1 MTRKLLPYEYDL
13 IQQLGV
19 TEDEYLDFIEVQFN
33 YELSAAERIAKPQ
46 CDPVSTAF
54 AMVAAGTATFGQ
66 TLIVAAVLIA
76 PGILFQV
83 AAMLLMPKPS
93 LPSSGGNNKARE
105 QRFSPRFGFNSSQEL
120 GQYGDPINLVYCNTS
135 HNREGGGVRIGTS
148 LVWSSVESY
157 GSTQFMQ
164 LLLVLGAAKI
174 KTLDFDRT
182 AFGQLPLGQFSES
195 NTWLYYEDNG
205 NVKFNDDRLGDG
217 KDPTRDGAPGSE
229 DVCRVM
235 FAKSRRDGYSQ
246 AFSPSSLTS
255 LGVYDPIPLNIE
267 IQERRNSGRPQW
279 GNLQI
284 TIAGGNYGTG
294 GNASYA
300 VDDKITVVFAK
311 AAKRQQIVVKEAA
324 KDMRYQ
330 LAESLDRAST
340 YMLGTAKFRLVSV
353 NGGDEVNLDD
363 KDVRAE
369 FKCIEAGF
377 RPVTEYTTTKTKMW
391 EEDDRERLQD
401 AKDIL
406 NDPLADA
413 EKTAIERLKQSSP
426 NNYNRLSP
434 TVFVDDY
441 RFTVAAGRTTSGN
454 PNPDNTSGQVDQI
467 SGAKFKVNIK
477 AFGFPQDY
485 NFTDDR
491 VVTWE
496 NELEKKQTLTIPSGG
511 SIAVSKKILRSF
523 LANKPKLDTAA
534 LRNEI
539 KDDKRRLQN
548 LIDSIQ
554 SDKIDGEKFRS
565 LAKQAAKSI
574 EDAIDVLQDK
584 KQDILDKIEIE
595 KKLAL
600 VKKATSG
607 DVEVLSEKTG
617 LRKGQ
622 IKDLLSFNLQINRL
636 RDQRQDLMTGNIAS
650 RKELLIF
657 FYRNTSSPFTNRGI
671 DDDNRYG
678 SGGIKAME
686 RRLSQLKGQTTTDQI
701 GVKAVRDKLNELIK
715 EKEDAL
721 NDLKLLLKNW
731 EDFIVNADDD
741 FFTKCL
747 VKVESAAYQTVTACN
762 FVKFAI
768 RCKLFRR
775 ISGRAKD
782 YGENEAPD
790 GYRLSDN
797 GIHGRMAFFKVSYKK
812 TGASTYQGFPVVF
825 AVRRGTDQDNFI
837 GLAFKGPSR
846 KKWEFKFDPIGD
858 ISAETRRGETH
869 IAFIENEG
877 KVQTFTDGKG
887 ATFGWTGAL
896 KPIPGAGI
904 HGVLKERGPLYTNE
918 WDLFSNRSDTQVQFS
933 FDGGPEFRITSV
945 TEQQAESIAG
955 KYANLSMM
963 ALGVFSGRGVQ
974 DLRSITAYVTE
985 GKICHTITEA
995 GNFKVGTKYQIV
1007 QVGSTNFTA
1016 IGVQADN
1023 KGTLTNTVGR
1033 RFTATAKGS
1042 GSGIATAYEAGSSSF
1057 APDIFADTILDTE
1070 NGIGKFA
1077 KTEGID
1083 WNGIALAKEFCKN
1096 NGLGCQL
1103 FMDGVIAEQTPWR
1116 QFWAETAPFSLLE
1129 FARVGGRETL
1139 IPAVPVNSAGVANRQ
1154 VTVNALFTAGNVL
1167 EGSYKEEFIDY
1178 GSAVQDLIATVIYR
1192 DTEKQDVFPR
1202 NSSVTVSLEGVKPST
1217 AVSQSFDISQFVT
1230 QEKQAIL
1237 FAKLLCNQR
1246 HHIRRGIEF
1255 KTFPTDTPISPGAY
1269 IYVDIGLNTWERISS
1284 GLIMQGGELNAPLLQ
1299 RIPNGSYSVLM
1310 YRDDRKTL
1318 PYKGPE
1324 GETLYEPTTIA
1335 RSNVSVSNGVAAAL
1349 AKYAGYMFV
1358 LGAQSNKKRVFRVTE
1373 VQMDEEG
1380 EVTIKAMEHPCDDVG
1395 GKLLSRIA
1403 NFSDSLFD
1411 VR

>member
-1 MTRKLLPYEYDL
+1 MTRKLLPYEHDL

-19 TEDEYLDFIEVQFN
+19 TEDEYLDFLAVQFD
-33 YELSAAERIAKPQ
+33 YTRTPEQKLTTIEAG
-46 CDPVSTAF
+46 VGVTA
-54 AMVAAGTATFGQ
+54 
-66 TLIVAAVLIA
+66 LVLTVI
-76 PGILFQV
+76 GILFQV
-83 AAMLLMPKPS
+83 ASVLLMPKPEI
-93 LPSSGGNNKARE
+93 PGAKNQRRARE

-135 HNREGGGVRIGTS
+135 HNPIGGVRIGTS

-182 AFGQLPLGQFSES
+182 AFGQLPLGQFSAS

-205 NVKFNDDRLGDG
+205 PVNFNNKLLGDG

-255 LGVYDPIPLNIE
+255 IGVYDPIPLNIE
-267 IQERRNSGRPQW
+267 IQERRNSGKPQW

-284 TIAGGNYGTG
+284 TIAGGSYGTG

-300 VDDKITVVFAK
+300 VGNEITVVFAK

-353 NGGDEVNLDD
+353 NGGDENNLDD
-363 KDVRAE
+363 NDVRAKFE
-369 FKCIEAGF
+369 CIEAGR
-377 RPVTEYTTTKTKMW
+377 RPVTEYDRTRTKIW
-391 EEDDRERLQD
+391 NESDREELQD

-406 NDPLADA
+406 NDPLTDA
-413 EKTAIERLKQSSP
+413 EKTAIERLRTSSRP
-426 NNYNRLSP
+426 DLYARISP

-441 RFTVAAGRTTSGN
+441 TFTVAAGRTS
-454 PNPDNTSGQVDQI
+454 SEAAVLAFAGQVDSI
-467 SGAKFKVNIK
+467 SGGDFVVKLKN
-477 AFGFPQDY
+477 FGFQDY
-485 NFTDDR
+485 KFTGSE
-491 VVTWE
+491 VVNWT
-496 NELEKKQTLTIPSGG
+496 NELDKKQTLTIPKGG
-511 SIAVSKKILRSF
+511 SIAVTRKILRSF
-523 LANKPKLDTAA
+523 LANKPKLDVAA
-534 LRNEI
+534 LRDEIEDDLERIRQLKDDVDAGAYDRNLRGEAKRAISAINKLIDELETKIDEKVRDASNLNKKTTTISGQKVLTDNTNLDKRNTGIGRLQNEI
-539 KDDKRRLQN
+539 KRLQ
-548 LIDSIQ
+548 D
-554 SDKIDGEKFRS
+554 D
-565 LAKQAAKSI
+565 
-574 EDAIDVLQDK
+574 
-584 KQDILDKIEIE
+584 KQDILSDN
-595 KKLAL
+595 
-600 VKKATSG
+600 VS
-607 DVEVLSEKTG
+607 S
-617 LRKGQ
+617 LRSRYTK
-622 IKDLLSFNLQINRL
+622 SL
-636 RDQRQDLMTGNIAS
+636 RYAN
-650 RKELLIF
+650 
-657 FYRNTSSPFTNRGI
+657 SPFTGF
-671 DDDNRYG
+671 DGNRYG
-678 SGGIKAME
+678 SGGIRAMK
-686 RRLSQLKGQTTTDQI
+686 RRLAQLKGQTTTDQV
-701 GVKAVRDKLNELIK
+701 GVKEVRDKLNELIK
-715 EKEDAL
+715 DKEDARNAAKL
-721 NDLKLLLKNW
+721 VLKDW
-731 EDFIVNADDD
+731 EDFIADADDD

-782 YGENEAPD
+782 YGDSEAPD

-797 GIHGRMAFFKVSYKK
+797 GIHGRMAFFKVSYKE

-858 ISAETRRGETH
+858 ISAETRSGETH

-877 KVQTFTDGKG
+877 RVQTFEDGKG

-896 KPIPGAGI
+896 KAIPGAGI
-904 HGVLKERGPLYTNE
+904 HDVLKERGPLYTNE

-974 DLRSITAYVTE
+974 DLRSITAYVTQ
-985 GKICHTITEA
+985 GKSSW
-995 GNFKVGTKYQIV
+995 IV
-1007 QVGSTNFTA
+1007 NETTGARTYSADST
-1016 IGVQADN
+1016 
-1023 KGTLTNTVGR
+1023 
-1033 RFTATAKGS
+1033 
-1042 GSGIATAYEAGSSSF
+1042 SF

-1077 KTEGID
+1077 KSEGID
-1083 WNGIALAKEFCKN
+1083 WSGVAAAKRFCKN

-1139 IPAVPVNSAGVANRQ
+1139 IPAVPVNAAGQANRE
-1154 VTVNALFTAGNVL
+1154 VLVNALFTAGNVL

-1192 DTEKQDVFPR
+1192 ETESQDVFPR
-1202 NSSVTVSLEGVKPST
+1202 NSSVTVSLKGVNPSI

-1230 QEKQAIL
+1230 QRAQAIL

-1246 HHIRRGIEF
+1246 RHIRRGIEF

-1269 IYVDIGLNTWERISS
+1269 IYVDIGLNSWDRISS
-1284 GLIMQGGELNAPLLQ
+1284 GLIMEGGALNAPLTDG
-1299 RIPNGSYSVLM
+1299 IPDSTYSVL
-1310 YRDDRKTL
+1310 T
-1318 PYKGPE
+1318 YKGNTSPVSLA
-1324 GETLYEPTTIA
+1324 GIA
-1335 RSNVSVSNGVAAAL
+1335 VSNGVAAAL
-1349 AKYAGYMFV
+1349 APYAGYMFV
-1358 LGAQSNKKRVFRVTE
+1358 LGVQPNKKRVFRVTE
-1373 VQMDEEG
+1373 VQMDEDG
-1380 EVTIKAMEHPCDDVG
+1380 EVTIKAMEHPCEDSG

>member
-19 TEDEYLDFIEVQFN
+19 TEDEYLDFLSVQFD
-33 YELSAAERIAKPQ
+33 YTRSPEQKLLTPQAEVGTIAL
-46 CDPVSTAF
+46 VLT
-54 AMVAAGTATFGQ
+54 
-66 TLIVAAVLIA
+66 IV
-76 PGILFQV
+76 GILFQV
-83 AAMLLMPKPS
+83 ASVLLMPKPEI
-93 LPSSGGNNKARE
+93 PGAKNQRRARE
-105 QRFSPRFGFNSSQEL
+105 QRFSPRLGFNSSQEL

-135 HNREGGGVRIGTS
+135 HNPIGGVRIGTS

-164 LLLVLGAAKI
+164 LLLVLGAASI
-174 KTLDFDRT
+174 KTLDFERT

-205 NVKFNDDRLGDG
+205 PVNFNDKLLGDG
-217 KDPTRDGAPGSE
+217 KDPTRDGAASSE

-255 LGVYDPIPLNIE
+255 IGVYDPIPLNIE
-267 IQERRNSGRPQW
+267 IQERRNSGKPQW

-294 GNASYA
+294 SNVSYA
-300 VDDKITVVFAK
+300 VGNEITVVFAK
-311 AAKRQQIVVKEAA
+311 AATRQQIVVKEAA

-363 KDVRAE
+363 NDVRAKFE
-369 FKCIEAGF
+369 CIEAGR
-377 RPVTEYTTTKTKMW
+377 RPVTEYTRTRTKIW
-391 EEDDRERLQD
+391 DEDDREKLQD

-406 NDPLADA
+406 NDPLTDA

-426 NNYNRLSP
+426 NTYNRLSP
-434 TVFVDDY
+434 TIFVDDY

-467 SGAKFKVNIK
+467 SGAKFNVNIK
-477 AFGFPQDY
+477 AFGFPQNY

-491 VVTWE
+491 VVKWT
-496 NELEKKQTLTIPSGG
+496 NELDKKQTLTIPSGG

-523 LANKPKLDTAA
+523 LANKPKLDVKKLKDEIEDDLEKILELKDDVDAGVYDRQFRNNARSFVRQIRRQIDDLNDRIDGRVQSSTDLDRNSTTISGQKVLTNKTRLRGNNQRIGRLQSQIDDLRETRDDVLSDDISKQRSAYVRF
-534 LRNEI
+534 LRNANFAF
-539 KDDKRRLQN
+539 RGF
-548 LIDSIQ
+548 
-554 SDKIDGEKFRS
+554 DG
-565 LAKQAAKSI
+565 
-574 EDAIDVLQDK
+574 
-584 KQDILDKIEIE
+584 
-595 KKLAL
+595 
-600 VKKATSG
+600 
-607 DVEVLSEKTG
+607 
-617 LRKGQ
+617 
-622 IKDLLSFNLQINRL
+622 
-636 RDQRQDLMTGNIAS
+636 
-650 RKELLIF
+650 
-657 FYRNTSSPFTNRGI
+657 
-671 DDDNRYG
+671 NRYG
-678 SGGIKAME
+678 SGGIRAMK
-686 RRLSQLKGQTTTDQI
+686 RRLTQLKGQTTTDQV
-701 GVKAVRDKLNELIK
+701 GVKEVRDKLNELIK
-715 EKEDAL
+715 EKEDAK
-721 NDLKLLLKNW
+721 NDLKLLLKDW
-731 EDFIVNADDD
+731 EDFIADADDD

-797 GIHGRMAFFKVSYKK
+797 GIHGRMAFFKVSYKE

-858 ISAETRRGETH
+858 ISAETRSGETH

-877 KVQTFTDGKG
+877 RVRTFEDGKG

-896 KPIPGAGI
+896 KAIPGAGI

-974 DLRSITAYVTE
+974 DLRSITAYVTQ
-985 GKICHTITEA
+985 GKSSW
-995 GNFKVGTKYQIV
+995 IV
-1007 QVGSTNFTA
+1007 NETTGARTYSADST
-1016 IGVQADN
+1016 
-1023 KGTLTNTVGR
+1023 
-1033 RFTATAKGS
+1033 
-1042 GSGIATAYEAGSSSF
+1042 SF

-1077 KTEGID
+1077 KSEGID
-1083 WNGIALAKEFCKN
+1083 WNGVAAAKRFCKN

-1139 IPAVPVNSAGVANRQ
+1139 IPAVPVNAAGQANRE
-1154 VTVNALFTAGNVL
+1154 VLVNALFTAGNVL

-1192 DTEKQDVFPR
+1192 ETESQDVFPR
-1202 NSSVTVSLEGVKPST
+1202 NSSVTVSLKGVNPSI

-1230 QEKQAIL
+1230 QRAQAIL

-1246 HHIRRGIEF
+1246 RHIRRGIEF

-1269 IYVDIGLNTWERISS
+1269 IYVDIGLNTWERVSS

-1299 RIPNGSYSVLM
+1299 GIPNGSYSVLA
-1310 YRDDRKTL
+1310 
-1318 PYKGPE
+1318 YKGNTSPVSLA
-1324 GETLYEPTTIA
+1324 GIA
-1335 RSNVSVSNGVAAAL
+1335 VSNGVAAAL
-1349 AKYAGYMFV
+1349 APYAGYMFV
-1358 LGAQSNKKRVFRVTE
+1358 LGATTNRKRVFRVTE

-1380 EVTIKAMEHPCDDVG
+1380 EVTIKAMEHPCEDSG

>member
-1 MTRKLLPYEYDL
+1 MTRKLLPYEHDL

-19 TEDEYLDFIEVQFN
+19 TEDEYLDFLAVQFD
-33 YELSAAERIAKPQ
+33 YTRTPEQKLATPQ
-46 CDPVSTAF
+46 ADPLTVS
-54 AMVAAGTATFGQ
+54 
-66 TLIVAAVLIA
+66 IVLAVV
-76 PGILFQV
+76 GILFQV
-83 AAMLLMPKPS
+83 ASVLLMPKPEI
-93 LPSSGGNNKARE
+93 PGAKNQRRARE
-105 QRFSPRFGFNSSQEL
+105 QRFSPRLGFNSSQEL
-120 GQYGDPINLVYCNTS
+120 GQYGDPINLVYCNTH
-135 HNREGGGVRIGTS
+135 HNPIGGVRIGTS

-182 AFGQLPLGQFSES
+182 AFGQLPLGQFSAS

-205 NVKFNDDRLGDG
+205 PVNFNNKVLGDG
-217 KDPTRDGAPGSE
+217 KDPTRDGAAGSE

-255 LGVYDPIPLNIE
+255 IGVYDPIPLNVE
-267 IQERRNSGRPQW
+267 IMERRSSGKPQW

-294 GNASYA
+294 GNVSYA
-300 VDDKITVVFAK
+300 VGNQITVVFAK
-311 AAKRQQIVVKEAA
+311 ALKSQNKVVQEAA
-324 KDMRYQ
+324 KDIRYQ

-353 NGGDEVNLDD
+353 NGGDEVNLDNN
-363 KDVRAE
+363 DVRATFE
-369 FKCIEAGF
+369 CIEAGR
-377 RPVTEYTTTKTKMW
+377 RPVTEYDRTKSKLWTEQDRQDIEDAIDQLEAGSPISLLGSAFSDFVLSESYSIRSVT
-391 EEDDRERLQD
+391 EEVGVTDVVLRPVDWLNE
-401 AKDIL
+401 ANIAYWNGDITL
-406 NDPLADA
+406 
-413 EKTAIERLKQSSP
+413 ELKK
-426 NNYNRLSP
+426 YG
-434 TVFVDDY
+434 Y
-441 RFTVAAGRTTSGN
+441 
-454 PNPDNTSGQVDQI
+454 
-467 SGAKFKVNIK
+467 K
-477 AFGFPQDY
+477 DY
-485 NFTDDR
+485 NFKD
-491 VVTWE
+491 
-496 NELEKKQTLTIPSGG
+496 NETLEWRDELDKRKIATFPKGG
-511 SIAVSKKILRSF
+511 SIATTEAILQEVLS
-523 LANKPKLDTAA
+523 NKPKISTKA
-534 LRNEI
+534 LRDEI
-539 KDDKRRLQN
+539 EDDMRKLQN

-554 SDKIDGEKFRS
+554 SDRIEGEKFRS

-574 EDAIDVLQDK
+574 ETAIDVLQDN
-584 KQDILDKIEIE
+584 KQTILDNIDIE
-595 KKLAL
+595 KKIEL

-607 DVEVLSEKTG
+607 DVSVLSERTG
-617 LRKGQ
+617 LKKGQ

-636 RDQRQDLMTGNIAS
+636 RDNRQDLMTGNIAS
-650 RKELLIF
+650 RKEALIS
-657 FYRNTSSPFTNRGI
+657 FYRNTSSPFTNRGQT
-671 DDDNRYG
+671 DNNRYG

-686 RRLSQLKGQTTTDQI
+686 RRLSQLKGQLTTDQI
-701 GVKAVRDKLNELIK
+701 GVKKVRDFLTDLIENK
-715 EKEDAL
+715 KQALKDA
-721 NDLKLLLKNW
+721 NIVEKNW
-731 EDFIVNADDD
+731 ENLAGAGDND

-782 YGENEAPD
+782 YGESEAPD

-797 GIHGRMAFFKVSYKK
+797 GIHGRMAFFKVSYKETK
-812 TGASTYQGFPVVF
+812 ASTYQGFPVLF

-858 ISAETRRGETH
+858 IRAETKSGETH

-877 KVQTFTDGKG
+877 KVQTFEDGKG

-896 KPIPGAGI
+896 KAIPSTGI
-904 HGVLKERGPLYTNE
+904 YGVLKERGPLYTNE

-974 DLRSITAYVTE
+974 DLRSITAYVTQ
-985 GKICHTITEA
+985 GKSSW
-995 GNFKVGTKYQIV
+995 IV
-1007 QVGSTNFTA
+1007 NESTGARTYS
-1016 IGVQADN
+1016 ADS
-1023 KGTLTNTVGR
+1023 T
-1033 RFTATAKGS
+1033 
-1042 GSGIATAYEAGSSSF
+1042 SF

-1077 KTEGID
+1077 KSDGID
-1083 WNGIALAKEFCKN
+1083 WNGVAAAKRFCKN

-1139 IPAVPVNSAGVANRQ
+1139 IPAVPVNAAGQANRE
-1154 VTVNALFTAGNVL
+1154 VLVNALFTAGNVL

-1192 DTEKQDVFPR
+1192 ETESQDVFPR
-1202 NSSVTVSLEGVKPST
+1202 NSSVTVSLKGVNPSI

-1246 HHIRRGIEF
+1246 RHIRRGIEF

-1269 IYVDIGLNTWERISS
+1269 IYVDIGLNSWDRISS
-1284 GLIMQGGELNAPLLQ
+1284 GLIMEGGALNAPLTDG
-1299 RIPNGSYSVLM
+1299 IPDSTYSVL
-1310 YRDDRKTL
+1310 T
-1318 PYKGPE
+1318 YKGNTRPVSLA
-1324 GETLYEPTTIA
+1324 GIA
-1335 RSNVSVSNGVAAAL
+1335 VSNGVAAAL
-1349 AKYAGYMFV
+1349 APYAGYMFV
-1358 LGAQSNKKRVFRVTE
+1358 LGVQPNKKRVFRVTE
-1373 VQMDEEG
+1373 VQMDEDG
-1380 EVTIKAMEHPCDDVG
+1380 EVTIKAMEHPCEDVG

>member
-46 CDPVSTAF
+46 CEPVSTAF
-54 AMVAAGTATFGQ
+54 LMTSLGLATFAE

-93 LPSSGGNNKARE
+93 LPSSGGGNRARE

-135 HNREGGGVRIGTS
+135 HNPIGGVRIGTS

-164 LLLVLGAAKI
+164 LLLVLGAASI
-174 KTLDFDRT
+174 KTLDFERT

-205 NVKFNDDRLGDG
+205 PVNFNNKLLGDG

-255 LGVYDPIPLNIE
+255 IGVYDPIPLNIE
-267 IQERRNSGRPQW
+267 IQERRNSGKPQW

-294 GNASYA
+294 GNVSYA
-300 VDDKITVVFAK
+300 VGNEITVVFAK

-353 NGGDEVNLDD
+353 NGGDENNLDD
-363 KDVRAE
+363 NDVRAKFE
-369 FKCIEAGF
+369 CIEAGR
-377 RPVTEYTTTKTKMW
+377 RPVTEYDRTRTKIW
-391 EEDDRERLQD
+391 SESDREELQD
-401 AKDIL
+401 ARDIL
-406 NDPLADA
+406 NDPLTDA
-413 EKTAIERLKQSSP
+413 EETAIDRLKQSSP
-426 NNYNRLSP
+426 NAYNRLSP
-434 TVFVDDY
+434 TIFVDDY
-441 RFTVAAGRTTSGN
+441 RFTVAAGKTTSATS
-454 PNPDNTSGQVDQI
+454 NPDNTSGQVDQI
-467 SGAKFKVNIK
+467 SGVKFNVNIK
-477 AFGFPQDY
+477 AFGFSRNY
-485 NFTDDR
+485 NFTDNR
-491 VVTWE
+491 VAKWK
-496 NELEKKQTLTIPSGG
+496 NELDKNQTLTIPSGG

-523 LANKPKLDTAA
+523 LANKPKLDVAA
-534 LRNEI
+534 LRDEI
-539 KDDKRRLQN
+539 EDDLEKLRQT
-548 LIDSIQ
+548 IDDLNSG
-554 SDKIDGEKFRS
+554 DLDGEFRKA
-565 LAKQAAKSI
+565 AKQAASRIRQSI
-574 EDAIDVLQDK
+574 RERQKEIQKILDEIGLNKKEVKVQKTGGGNADVLNKNTDIK
-584 KQDILDKIEIE
+584 KDLARIESKNDRINE
-595 KKLAL
+595 LQEERDEIMSNNMAKA
-600 VKKATSG
+600 KKA
-607 DVEVLSEKTG
+607 
-617 LRKGQ
+617 
-622 IKDLLSFNLQINRL
+622 
-636 RDQRQDLMTGNIAS
+636 
-650 RKELLIF
+650 LIQ
-657 FYRNTSSPFTNRGI
+657 FYRNTNSPFTAFG
-671 DDDNRYG
+671 NRYG
-678 SGGIKAME
+678 SGGIKAMK
-686 RRLSQLKGQTTTDQI
+686 RRLARLKGQTTTDQI
-701 GVKAVRDKLNELIK
+701 GVKEVRDKLNELIK

-721 NDLKLLLKNW
+721 NDLKLLLKDW
-731 EDFIVNADDD
+731 EDFIADADDD

-747 VKVESAAYQTVTACN
+747 VKIESAAYQTVTACN

-782 YGENEAPD
+782 YGDSEAPD

-797 GIHGRMAFFKVSYKK
+797 GIHGRMAFFKVSYKE

-858 ISAETRRGETH
+858 ISAETRSGETH

-877 KVQTFTDGKG
+877 RVQTFEDGKG

-896 KPIPGAGI
+896 KAIPSTGI
-904 HGVLKERGPLYTNE
+904 HSVLKERGPLYTNE

-974 DLRSITAYVTE
+974 DLRSITAYVTQ
-985 GKICHTITEA
+985 GKSSW
-995 GNFKVGTKYQIV
+995 IV
-1007 QVGSTNFTA
+1007 NETTGARTYSADST
-1016 IGVQADN
+1016 
-1023 KGTLTNTVGR
+1023 
-1033 RFTATAKGS
+1033 
-1042 GSGIATAYEAGSSSF
+1042 SF

-1077 KTEGID
+1077 KSDGID
-1083 WNGIALAKEFCKN
+1083 WNGVAAAKRFCKN

-1139 IPAVPVNSAGVANRQ
+1139 IPAVPVNAAGQANRE
-1154 VTVNALFTAGNVL
+1154 VLVNALFTAGNVL

-1192 DTEKQDVFPR
+1192 ETESQDVFPR
-1202 NSSVTVSLEGVKPST
+1202 NSSVTVSLKGVNPSI

-1246 HHIRRGIEF
+1246 RHIRRGIEF

-1269 IYVDIGLNTWERISS
+1269 IYVDIGLNTWERVSS

-1299 RIPNGSYSVLM
+1299 GIPNGSYSVLA
-1310 YRDDRKTL
+1310 
-1318 PYKGPE
+1318 YKGNTSPVSLA
-1324 GETLYEPTTIA
+1324 GIA
-1335 RSNVSVSNGVAAAL
+1335 VSNGVAAAL
-1349 AKYAGYMFV
+1349 APYAGYMFV
-1358 LGAQSNKKRVFRVTE
+1358 LGATTNRKRVFRVTE

-1380 EVTIKAMEHPCDDVG
+1380 EVTIKAMEHPCEDSG

>member
-46 CDPVSTAF
+46 CEPVSTAF
-54 AMVAAGTATFGQ
+54 LMTSLGLATFAE

-93 LPSSGGNNKARE
+93 LPSSGGGNRARE

-135 HNREGGGVRIGTS
+135 HNPIGGVRIGTS

-164 LLLVLGAAKI
+164 LLLVLGAASI
-174 KTLDFDRT
+174 KTLDFERT

-205 NVKFNDDRLGDG
+205 PVNFNNKLLGDG

-255 LGVYDPIPLNIE
+255 IGVYDPIPLNIE
-267 IQERRNSGRPQW
+267 IQERRNSGKPQW

-294 GNASYA
+294 GNVSYA
-300 VDDKITVVFAK
+300 VGNEITVVFAK

-353 NGGDEVNLDD
+353 NGGDENNLDD
-363 KDVRAE
+363 NDVRAKFE
-369 FKCIEAGF
+369 CIEAGR
-377 RPVTEYTTTKTKMW
+377 RPVTEYDRTRTKIW
-391 EEDDRERLQD
+391 DEDDREKLQD
-401 AKDIL
+401 ARDIL
-406 NDPLADA
+406 NDPLTDA
-413 EKTAIERLKQSSP
+413 EETAIDRLKQSSP
-426 NNYNRLSP
+426 NTYTRLSP
-434 TVFVDDY
+434 TIFVDDY
-441 RFTVAAGRTTSGN
+441 RFTVAAGRTVSSPFN
-454 PNPDNTSGQVDQI
+454 RDNTSGQVDQI
-467 SGAKFKVNIK
+467 SGAKFNVNIK
-477 AFGFPQDY
+477 AFGFPQNY

-491 VVTWE
+491 VVKWT
-496 NELEKKQTLTIPSGG
+496 NELDKKQTLTIPSGG

-523 LANKPKLDTAA
+523 LANKPKLDVAA
-534 LRNEI
+534 LRDEIEDDLEKIRQLKDDVDAGAYDRNLRREAKRAISAINKRIDELEDKIDNKVRDASNLNKKTTTISGQKVLKDNTNLDKRNTGIGRLQNEI
-539 KDDKRRLQN
+539 KRLQ
-548 LIDSIQ
+548 D
-554 SDKIDGEKFRS
+554 D
-565 LAKQAAKSI
+565 
-574 EDAIDVLQDK
+574 
-584 KQDILDKIEIE
+584 KQDILSDN
-595 KKLAL
+595 
-600 VKKATSG
+600 VS
-607 DVEVLSEKTG
+607 
-617 LRKGQ
+617 
-622 IKDLLSFNLQINRL
+622 RL
-636 RDQRQDLMTGNIAS
+636 RS
-650 RKELLIF
+650 RYTKSLR
-657 FYRNTSSPFTNRGI
+657 YANSPFTGF
-671 DDDNRYG
+671 DGNRYG
-678 SGGIKAME
+678 SGGIRAMK
-686 RRLSQLKGQTTTDQI
+686 RRLAQLKGQTTTDQV
-701 GVKAVRDKLNELIK
+701 GVKEVRDKLNELIK
-715 EKEDAL
+715 EKEDAK
-721 NDLKLLLKNW
+721 NDLKLLLKDW
-731 EDFIVNADDD
+731 EDFIADADDD

-747 VKVESAAYQTVTACN
+747 VKVESAAYQTVTACD

-782 YGENEAPD
+782 YGDSEAPD

-797 GIHGRMAFFKVSYKK
+797 GIHGRMAFFKVSYKE

-858 ISAETRRGETH
+858 ISAETRSGETH

-877 KVQTFTDGKG
+877 RVRTFEDGKG

-896 KPIPGAGI
+896 KAIPGAGI

-974 DLRSITAYVTE
+974 DLRSITAYVTQ
-985 GKICHTITEA
+985 GKSSW
-995 GNFKVGTKYQIV
+995 IV
-1007 QVGSTNFTA
+1007 NETTGARTYSADST
-1016 IGVQADN
+1016 
-1023 KGTLTNTVGR
+1023 
-1033 RFTATAKGS
+1033 
-1042 GSGIATAYEAGSSSF
+1042 SF

-1077 KTEGID
+1077 KSEGID
-1083 WNGIALAKEFCKN
+1083 WNGVAAAKRFCKN

-1139 IPAVPVNSAGVANRQ
+1139 IPAVPVNAAGQANRE
-1154 VTVNALFTAGNVL
+1154 VLVNALFTAGNVL

-1192 DTEKQDVFPR
+1192 ETESQDVFPR
-1202 NSSVTVSLEGVKPST
+1202 NSSVTVSLKGVNPSI

-1230 QEKQAIL
+1230 QRAQAIL

-1246 HHIRRGIEF
+1246 RHIRRGIEF

-1269 IYVDIGLNTWERISS
+1269 IYVDIGLNTWERVSS

-1299 RIPNGSYSVLM
+1299 GIPNGSYSVLA
-1310 YRDDRKTL
+1310 
-1318 PYKGPE
+1318 YKGNTSPVSLA
-1324 GETLYEPTTIA
+1324 GIA
-1335 RSNVSVSNGVAAAL
+1335 VSNGVAAAL
-1349 AKYAGYMFV
+1349 APYAGYMFV
-1358 LGAQSNKKRVFRVTE
+1358 LGATTNRKRVFRVTE

-1380 EVTIKAMEHPCDDVG
+1380 EVTIKAMEHPCEDSG

>member
-1 MTRKLLPYEYDL
+1 MTRKLLPYEHDL

-19 TEDEYLDFIEVQFN
+19 TEDEYLDFLAVQFD
-33 YELSAAERIAKPQ
+33 YTRTPEQKLATPQ
-46 CDPVSTAF
+46 DS
-54 AMVAAGTATFGQ
+54 VAVVA
-66 TLIVAAVLIA
+66 IVLTVV
-76 PGILFQV
+76 GILFQV
-83 AAMLLMPKPS
+83 ASVLLMPKPEI
-93 LPSSGGNNKARE
+93 PGAKNQRRARE

-135 HNREGGGVRIGTS
+135 HNPIGGVRIGTS

-174 KTLDFDRT
+174 KTLDFERT

-205 NVKFNDDRLGDG
+205 PVNFNDKLLGDG

-255 LGVYDPIPLNIE
+255 IGVYDPIPLNIE
-267 IQERRNSGRPQW
+267 IQERRNSGKPQW

-294 GNASYA
+294 NNVSYA
-300 VDDKITVVFAK
+300 VGNQITVVFAK

-353 NGGDEVNLDD
+353 NGGEEVNLDD
-363 KDVRAE
+363 KDVRAKFE
-369 FKCIEAGF
+369 CIEAGR
-377 RPVTEYTTTKTKMW
+377 RPVTEYTRTRTKIW
-391 EEDDRERLQD
+391 NESDREELQD

-406 NDPLADA
+406 NDPLTDA
-413 EKTAIERLKQSSP
+413 EETAIDRLKQSSP
-426 NNYNRLSP
+426 NTYNRLSP
-434 TVFVDDY
+434 TIFVDDY
-441 RFTVAAGRTTSGN
+441 RFTVAAGRTVSSPFN
-454 PNPDNTSGQVDQI
+454 RDNTSGQVDQI
-467 SGAKFKVNIK
+467 SGAKFNVNIK
-477 AFGFPQDY
+477 ALGFSQNY

-491 VVTWE
+491 VAKWK
-496 NELEKKQTLTIPSGG
+496 NELDKNQTLTIPSGG

-523 LANKPKLDTAA
+523 LANKPKLDVAA
-534 LRNEI
+534 LRDEI
-539 KDDKRRLQN
+539 EDDLEKLRQT
-548 LIDSIQ
+548 IDDLNSG
-554 SDKIDGEKFRS
+554 DLDGEFRKA
-565 LAKQAAKSI
+565 AKQAASRIRQSI
-574 EDAIDVLQDK
+574 RERQKEIQKILDEIGLNKKEVTVQKTGGGNADVLNKNTDIK
-584 KQDILDKIEIE
+584 KDLARIESKNDRINE
-595 KKLAL
+595 LQEERDEIMSNNMAKA
-600 VKKATSG
+600 KKA
-607 DVEVLSEKTG
+607 
-617 LRKGQ
+617 
-622 IKDLLSFNLQINRL
+622 
-636 RDQRQDLMTGNIAS
+636 
-650 RKELLIF
+650 LIQ
-657 FYRNTSSPFTNRGI
+657 FYRNTNSPFTAFG
-671 DDDNRYG
+671 NRYG
-678 SGGIKAME
+678 SGGIKAMK
-686 RRLSQLKGQTTTDQI
+686 RRLARLKGQTTTDQV
-701 GVKAVRDKLNELIK
+701 GVKEVRDKLNELIK

-731 EDFIVNADDD
+731 EDFIADADDD

-747 VKVESAAYQTVTACN
+747 VKIESAAYQTVTACD

-782 YGENEAPD
+782 YGDSEAPD

-797 GIHGRMAFFKVSYKK
+797 GIHGRMAFFKVSYKE

-858 ISAETRRGETH
+858 ISAETRSGETH

-877 KVQTFTDGKG
+877 RVRTFTDGKG

-896 KPIPGAGI
+896 KAIPGAVI
-904 HGVLKERGPLYTNE
+904 HDVLKERGPLYTNE

-963 ALGVFSGRGVQ
+963 ALGVLSGRGVQ
-974 DLRSITAYVTE
+974 DLRSITAYVTQ
-985 GKICHTITEA
+985 GKSSW
-995 GNFKVGTKYQIV
+995 IV
-1007 QVGSTNFTA
+1007 NETTGARTYSADST
-1016 IGVQADN
+1016 
-1023 KGTLTNTVGR
+1023 
-1033 RFTATAKGS
+1033 
-1042 GSGIATAYEAGSSSF
+1042 SF

-1077 KTEGID
+1077 KSEGID
-1083 WNGIALAKEFCKN
+1083 WNGVAAAKRFCKN

-1139 IPAVPVNSAGVANRQ
+1139 IPAVPVNAAGKANRE
-1154 VTVNALFTAGNVL
+1154 VLVNALFTAGNVL

-1192 DTEKQDVFPR
+1192 ETESQDVFPR
-1202 NSSVTVSLEGVKPST
+1202 NSSVTVSLKGVNPSI

-1246 HHIRRGIEF
+1246 RHIRRGIEF

-1299 RIPNGSYSVLM
+1299 GIPNGSYSVLA
-1310 YRDDRKTL
+1310 
-1318 PYKGPE
+1318 YKGNTSPVSLA
-1324 GETLYEPTTIA
+1324 GIA
-1335 RSNVSVSNGVAAAL
+1335 VSNGVAAAL

-1358 LGAQSNKKRVFRVTE
+1358 LGATTNRKRVFRVTE

-1380 EVTIKAMEHPCDDVG
+1380 EVTIKAMEHPCEDSG

>member
-1 MTRKLLPYEYDL
+1 MTRKLLPYEHDL

-19 TEDEYLDFIEVQFN
+19 TEDEYLDFLSVQFD
-33 YELSAAERIAKPQ
+33 YTRTPEQKLATVEA
-46 CDPVSTAF
+46 DFGVTA
-54 AMVAAGTATFGQ
+54 
-66 TLIVAAVLIA
+66 LVLTVI
-76 PGILFQV
+76 GILFQV
-83 AAMLLMPKPS
+83 ASVLLMPKPEI
-93 LPSSGGNNKARE
+93 PGAKNQRRARE

-135 HNREGGGVRIGTS
+135 HNPIGGVRIGTS

-164 LLLVLGAAKI
+164 LLLVLGAASI
-174 KTLDFDRT
+174 KTLDFERT

-205 NVKFNDDRLGDG
+205 PVNFNNKLLGDG
-217 KDPTRDGAPGSE
+217 KDPTRDGAASSE

-255 LGVYDPIPLNIE
+255 IGVYDPIPLNIE
-267 IQERRNSGRPQW
+267 IQERRNSGKPQW

-294 GNASYA
+294 GNVSYA
-300 VDDKITVVFAK
+300 VGNEITVVFAK

-353 NGGDEVNLDD
+353 NGGEEVNLDD
-363 KDVRAE
+363 NDVRAKFE
-369 FKCIEAGF
+369 CIEAGR
-377 RPVTEYTTTKTKMW
+377 RPVTEYDRTRTKIW
-391 EEDDRERLQD
+391 SESDREELQD

-406 NDPLADA
+406 NDPLTDA
-413 EKTAIERLKQSSP
+413 EKTAIERLRTSSRP
-426 NNYNRLSP
+426 DLYARISP

-441 RFTVAAGRTTSGN
+441 TFTVAAGRTSSGVAGLGFA
-454 PNPDNTSGQVDQI
+454 GQVDSI
-467 SGAKFKVNIK
+467 SGGDFVVKLQN
-477 AFGFPQDY
+477 FGFQDY
-485 NFTDDR
+485 KFTGSE
-491 VVTWE
+491 VVNWTD
-496 NELEKKQTLTIPSGG
+496 ELDKKQTLTIPKGG
-511 SIAVSKKILRSF
+511 SIAVTRKILRSF
-523 LANKPKLDTAA
+523 LANKPKLDVAA
-534 LRNEI
+534 LRDEI
-539 KDDKRRLQN
+539 EDDLEKLRQV
-548 LIDSIQ
+548 IDDLNSN
-554 SDKIDGEKFRS
+554 SLDGDFRKA
-565 LAKQAAKSI
+565 AKQAASNLARQINDLQAKKKDLMNELSI
-574 EDAIDVLQDK
+574 SSNDL
-584 KQDILDKIEIE
+584 KQ
-595 KKLAL
+595 
-600 VKKATSG
+600 V
-607 DVEVLSEKTG
+607 EKTG
-617 LRKGQ
+617 GGNTKVLGDKTGLNKKYEKLVDLDKS
-622 IKDLLSFNLQINRL
+622 IDGLKD
-636 RDQRQDLMTGNIAS
+636 DRQDLMSSNIAKS
-650 RKELLIF
+650 KKALIS
-657 FYRNTSSPFTNRGI
+657 FYRTTSSPFTALG
-671 DDDNRYG
+671 NRYG
-678 SGGIKAME
+678 SGGIKAMK
-686 RRLSQLKGQTTTDQI
+686 RRLAQLKGQRTTDQT
-701 GVKAVRDKLNELIK
+701 GVKKVRDFLNELIK
-715 EKEDAL
+715 DKEDARNAVKL
-721 NDLKLLLKNW
+721 VLKDW
-731 EDFIVNADDD
+731 EDFIADADDD

-747 VKVESAAYQTVTACN
+747 VKIESAAYQTVTACN

-775 ISGRAKD
+775 ISGRSKD

-797 GIHGRMAFFKVSYKK
+797 GIHGRMAFFKVSYKQ

-858 ISAETRRGETH
+858 ISAETRSGETH

-877 KVQTFTDGKG
+877 RVQTFTDGKG

-896 KPIPGAGI
+896 KAIPSTGI

-974 DLRSITAYVTE
+974 DLRSITAYVTQ
-985 GKICHTITEA
+985 GKSSW
-995 GNFKVGTKYQIV
+995 IV
-1007 QVGSTNFTA
+1007 NESTGARTYS
-1016 IGVQADN
+1016 ADS
-1023 KGTLTNTVGR
+1023 T
-1033 RFTATAKGS
+1033 
-1042 GSGIATAYEAGSSSF
+1042 SF

-1077 KTEGID
+1077 KSEGID
-1083 WNGIALAKEFCKN
+1083 WNGVALAKRFCKN

-1139 IPAVPVNSAGVANRQ
+1139 IPAVPVNAAGQANRE
-1154 VTVNALFTAGNVL
+1154 VLVNALFTAGNVL

-1192 DTEKQDVFPR
+1192 ETESQDVFPR
-1202 NSSVTVSLEGVKPST
+1202 NSSVTVSLKGVNPSI

-1230 QEKQAIL
+1230 QRAQAIL

-1246 HHIRRGIEF
+1246 RHIRRGIEF

-1269 IYVDIGLNTWERISS
+1269 IYVDIGLNTWERVSS

-1299 RIPNGSYSVLM
+1299 GIPNGSYSVLA
-1310 YRDDRKTL
+1310 
-1318 PYKGPE
+1318 YKGNTSPVSLA
-1324 GETLYEPTTIA
+1324 GIA
-1335 RSNVSVSNGVAAAL
+1335 VSNGVAAAL
-1349 AKYAGYMFV
+1349 APYAGYMFV

-1380 EVTIKAMEHPCDDVG
+1380 EVTIKAMEHPCEDSG

>member
-1 MTRKLLPYEYDL
+1 MTRNLLPYEYEL
-13 IQQLGV
+13 VEALGI
-19 TEDEYLDFIEVQFN
+19 TEEEYLDF
-33 YELSAAERIAKPQ
+33 LSIQVAYS
-46 CDPVSTAF
+46 DPKEGTIYDTRSILP
-54 AMVAAGTATFGQ
+54 AAGIAAATALTGAAAAKTAAS
-66 TLIVAAVLIA
+66 TLALVSLSLTVV
-76 PGILFQV
+76 GVLFQV
-83 AAMLLMPKPS
+83 AAALLTPRPS
-93 LPSSGGNNKARE
+93 APGAGRNPRE
-105 QRFSPRFGFNSSQEL
+105 QRFSPRFGFNSGQEL
-120 GQYGDPINLVYCNTS
+120 AQYGDPINLVYCNTS
-135 HNREGGGVRIGTS
+135 HNPIGGVRIGTS

-164 LLLVLGAAKI
+164 LLLVLGAASI
-174 KTLDFDRT
+174 KTLDFERT

-205 NVKFNDDRLGDG
+205 PVNFNDKLLGDG
-217 KDPTRDGAPGSE
+217 KDPTRDGAASSE

-255 LGVYDPIPLNIE
+255 IGVYDPIPLNIE
-267 IQERRNSGRPQW
+267 IQERRNSGKPQW

-300 VDDKITVVFAK
+300 VGNEITVVFAK

-363 KDVRAE
+363 KDVRAKFE
-369 FKCIEAGF
+369 CIEAGR
-377 RPVTEYTTTKTKMW
+377 RPVTEYDRTRTKIW
-391 EEDDRERLQD
+391 DEDDREKLQEARDSLNNPLTD
-401 AKDIL
+401 AVETSID
-406 NDPLADA
+406 
-413 EKTAIERLKQSSP
+413 RLKQSSP
-426 NNYNRLSP
+426 NTYNRLFP
-434 TVFVDDY
+434 TIYVDDY
-441 RFTVAAGRTTSGN
+441 RFTFAAGKTSSN
-454 PNPDNTSGQVDQI
+454 YSKDNTSGQVDEI
-467 SGAKFKVNIK
+467 YGFKFNVNIK
-477 AFGFPQDY
+477 VFGFPQNY

-491 VVTWE
+491 VVKWT
-496 NELEKKQTLTIPSGG
+496 NELDKNQTLTIPSGG
-511 SIAVSKKILRSF
+511 SIAVSQKILRSF
-523 LANKPKLDTAA
+523 LANKPKLDVAA
-534 LRNEI
+534 LRDEIEDDLEKIRQLKDDVDAGAYDRNLRREAKQAISAINKRIDELEDKIDNKVRDASNLNKKTTTISGQKVLKDNTNLDKRNTGIGRLQNEI
-539 KDDKRRLQN
+539 KRLQ
-548 LIDSIQ
+548 D
-554 SDKIDGEKFRS
+554 D
-565 LAKQAAKSI
+565 
-574 EDAIDVLQDK
+574 
-584 KQDILDKIEIE
+584 KQDILSDN
-595 KKLAL
+595 
-600 VKKATSG
+600 VS
-607 DVEVLSEKTG
+607 
-617 LRKGQ
+617 
-622 IKDLLSFNLQINRL
+622 RL
-636 RDQRQDLMTGNIAS
+636 RS
-650 RKELLIF
+650 RYTKSLR
-657 FYRNTSSPFTNRGI
+657 YADSPFTGF
-671 DDDNRYG
+671 DGNRYG
-678 SGGIKAME
+678 SGGIRAMK
-686 RRLSQLKGQTTTDQI
+686 RRLAQLKGQTTTDQV
-701 GVKAVRDKLNELIK
+701 GVKEVRDKLNELIK
-715 EKEDAL
+715 EKEDAR
-721 NDLKLLLKNW
+721 NDLKLLLKDW
-731 EDFIVNADDD
+731 EDFIADADDD

-747 VKVESAAYQTVTACN
+747 VKVESAAYQTVTACD

-775 ISGRAKD
+775 ISGRSKD
-782 YGENEAPD
+782 YGESESPD

-797 GIHGRMAFFKVSYKK
+797 GIHGRMAFFKVSYKQ
-812 TGASTYQGFPVVF
+812 TGASTYEGFPVVF

-858 ISAETRRGETH
+858 ISAETRSGETH

-877 KVQTFTDGKG
+877 RVQTFEDGKG

-896 KPIPGAGI
+896 KAIPGAGI
-904 HGVLKERGPLYTNE
+904 HDVLKERGPLYTNE

-974 DLRSITAYVTE
+974 DLRSITAYVTQ
-985 GKICHTITEA
+985 GKSSW
-995 GNFKVGTKYQIV
+995 IV
-1007 QVGSTNFTA
+1007 NETTGARTYSADST
-1016 IGVQADN
+1016 
-1023 KGTLTNTVGR
+1023 
-1033 RFTATAKGS
+1033 
-1042 GSGIATAYEAGSSSF
+1042 SF
-1057 APDIFADTILDTE
+1057 APDIFADTTLDTE

-1077 KTEGID
+1077 KSEGID
-1083 WNGIALAKEFCKN
+1083 WNGVALAKRFCKN

-1139 IPAVPVNSAGVANRQ
+1139 IPAVPVNAAGQANRE
-1154 VTVNALFTAGNVL
+1154 VLVNALFTAGNVL

-1192 DTEKQDVFPR
+1192 ETESQDVFPR
-1202 NSSVTVSLEGVKPST
+1202 NSSVTVSLKGVNPSI
-1217 AVSQSFDISQFVT
+1217 AVSQSFDLSQFVT
-1230 QEKQAIL
+1230 QRAQAIL

-1246 HHIRRGIEF
+1246 RYIRRGIEF

-1269 IYVDIGLNTWERISS
+1269 IYVDIGLNTWERVSS

-1299 RIPNGSYSVLM
+1299 GIPNGSYSVLA
-1310 YRDDRKTL
+1310 YQGNTA
-1318 PYKGPE
+1318 P
-1324 GETLYEPTTIA
+1324 
-1335 RSNVSVSNGVAAAL
+1335 VSFASVAVSNGIAASL
-1349 AKYAGYMFV
+1349 APYAGYMFV
-1358 LGAQSNKKRVFRVTE
+1358 LGATTNRKRVFRVTE

-1403 NFSDSLFD
+1403 NFSNSLFD